1 MLEQTLVLQ
10 GSPGFVAASN
20 AGNSSSEIKR
30 EAEKTLLQIFKRLKQ
45 NVQARPVPRHGE
57 SRKGRERERERKKAI
72 DRELELEPEETT
84 RRR

>member
-1 MLEQTLVLQ
+1 M
-10 GSPGFVAASN
+10 AASN

-30 EAEKTLLQIFKRLKQ
+30 EAEKTLLQMFKRLKQ

-57 SRKGRERERERKKAI
+57 SQKGRERERKKAI

-84 RRR
+84 RHR